1 MKNSANQSTSSS
13 EPWWASSLG
22 ALYFL
27 LGGVGLML
35 NEIPHTWGV
44 PAGLRAFDWLFFF
57 GLLPSAIGFA
67 AGWALGFPRWS
78 YPYTGGLFVYSLYLM
93 NTATPLLRLLGYENQ
108 GWGWRAWIPFLLAC
122 AVGFLLSWWVKP
134 SPLTPPPPE
143 RSDGVRA
150 PAPAPERNAAQ
161 SKGDYPPPY
170 RSRTVHFIFFSNLN
184 QDRSLASYAMFG
196 WMPLLL
202 FISFDEMDRLYTLI
216 FMLIFTA
223 LMLATALLYQ
233 RLRRLESRTWAL
245 AGGVITSILLI
256 EIGTIAYWLPLN
268 GVNIPL
274 SLAWGVFILAIMLSP
289 MLFAHR
295 TAPAPGV
302 SGV

>member
-1 MKNSANQSTSSS
+1 MKNSANQTSSS

-57 GLLPSAIGFA
+57 GVLPSAIGFA

-122 AVGFLLSWWVKP
+122 GVGFLLTWWVKP
-134 SPLTPPPPE
+134 TPRPE
-143 RSDGVRA
+143 RC
-150 PAPAPERNAAQ
+150 
-161 SKGDYPPPY
+161 
-170 RSRTVHFIFFSNLN
+170 RTAHFLFFSNFN

-223 LMLATALLYQ
+223 FMLATALLYQ
-233 RLRRLESRTWAL
+233 RQRRQERRAWTLS
-245 AGGVITSILLI
+245 GGILTCILLI

>member
-1 MKNSANQSTSSS
+1 MKNSANLTTSSS
-13 EPWWASSLG
+13 EPWWASCLG

-78 YPYTGGLFVYSLYLM
+78 YPYTGGLLVYSLYRM

-122 AVGFLLSWWVKP
+122 GVGFLLTWWVKP
-134 SPLTPPPPE
+134 TPRPE
-143 RSDGVRA
+143 RS
-150 PAPAPERNAAQ
+150 AAQ
-161 SKGDYPPPY
+161 SKGDSPRPE
-170 RSRTVHFIFFSNLN
+170 RSRTAHFLFFSNLN

-223 LMLATALLYQ
+223 FMLATALLYQ
-233 RLRRLESRTWAL
+233 RQRRQERRAWTLS
-245 AGGVITSILLI
+245 GGILTCILLI